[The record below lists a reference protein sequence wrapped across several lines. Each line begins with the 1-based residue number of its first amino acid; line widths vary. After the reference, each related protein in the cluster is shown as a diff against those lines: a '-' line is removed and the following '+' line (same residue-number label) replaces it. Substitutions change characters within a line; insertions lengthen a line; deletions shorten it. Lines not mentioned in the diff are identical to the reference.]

1 MAAQLP
7 PTSRLDKALVARGL
21 ARSRDEA
28 LELID
33 GMSVRVNGAIAD
45 KASRV
50 IKRGDSLLVMEATPR
65 FVGRGARKLVG
76 ALDEL
81 NIATQGVNFCD
92 LGSST
97 GGFTQ
102 VLLERG
108 ANLVVAVDVGRGQ
121 MSERVAKDPRVILLE
136 GLNARKLTRAEYQ
149 LPAIDNV
156 VGDLSFI
163 SLEKFTSV
171 IVTEILQGS
180 GSFLLLVKPQFELDR
195 QTVSRGRGVVREPSD
210 WARAITRVS
219 QSYLEAG
226 AQIVAVVPS
235 PLRGSS
241 GNQEFF
247 IHGHVGIASVSP
259 GSNDLES
266 LVSQAVSRAQPREED
281 NSP

>member
-28 LELID
+28 LELIE
-33 GMSVRVNGAIAD
+33 GRSVRVNGAIAD

-50 IKRGDSLLVMEATPR
+50 IKRGDSLLVVEAISR

-81 NIATQGVNFCD
+81 KIATQGVNFCD

-195 QTVSRGRGVVREPSD
+195 QTVSRGRGVIREPSD

-247 IHGHVGIASVSP
+247 IYGHVGIPSLSP
-259 GSNDLES
+259 GSDDLES
-266 LVSQAVSRAQPREED
+266 LVYQAISRAQPREED